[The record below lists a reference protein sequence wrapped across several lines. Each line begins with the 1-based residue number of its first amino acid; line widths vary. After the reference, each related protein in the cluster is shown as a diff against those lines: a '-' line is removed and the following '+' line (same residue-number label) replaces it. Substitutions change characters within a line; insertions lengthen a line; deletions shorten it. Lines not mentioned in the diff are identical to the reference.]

1 MRIRFSVG
9 TVVIGALALVL
20 AGMAATAS
28 AQTGGV
34 RGKIVDE
41 SGKPMDGVTVVL
53 DSPEGLGTVTLK
65 TNSKGEFFSIG
76 MRPGDYTVKAT
87 KDKMSASLRRV
98 HIGLGDPTN
107 IETLTMRSGAS
118 AAAADMSAEEAAKA
132 KKKQE
137 ELQAA
142 FRSAQAA
149 ADAGNFDDAIAQFT
163 KVAGD
168 VTKCTVCYLRLGEV
182 NAKKGDAAAAEAA
195 YLKAIEIDPASPDG
209 YNALASFYNTQ
220 KKFDEAGKMSAKAAE
235 LSSSSTG
242 GSDPLAVYNQAI
254 ILWNQRKAAEA
265 QALFQKVTELD
276 PKNADAFYFL
286 GMTLVSQ
293 AKMADAKKPFD
304 TYLQLAP
311 TGPHAEE
318 VKTLLPYLK

>member
-1 MRIRFSVG
+1 MRIRFSVS
-9 TVVIGALALVL
+9 TLVVGVLALVL
-20 AGMAATAS
+20 TGMAAPAS

-87 KDKMSASLRRV
+87 KDKLSASLRRV

-107 IETLTMRSGAS
+107 IETLTMRSGA
-118 AAAADMSAEEAAKA
+118 AAADMSAEEAAKA

-137 ELQAA
+137 ELQTA

-163 KVAGD
+163 KVAGEAP
-168 VTKCTVCYLRLGEV
+168 KCTVCYLHIGEV
-182 NAKKGDAAAAEAA
+182 NAKKGDVAAAEAA
-195 YLKAIEIDPASPDG
+195 YLKAIDMEPTSPDA

-220 KKFDEAGKMSAKAAE
+220 KKFDEASKMSAKAAE
-235 LSSSSTG
+235 LSSSPTG
-242 GSDPLAVYNQAI
+242 GSDPLTVYNQAI